1 MNKFLFCFL
10 LAFLTI
16 TSFQAHACDVDVTI
30 QQGDT
35 IEMCVSSILPINA
48 SLGFVGY
55 IWSGAGSSAS
65 NEITPTAG
73 GWYFVDAMDGLACVS
88 TDSIFVIIL
97 SDPTATIQSSEGTIL
112 CPGSSGMV
120 LSLTAPYQSYD
131 WSTGEGSPSVLVT
144 NGGAYT
150 VDVVDANN
158 CTTSASITIN
168 VHDFEVEIIG
178 NSTICANSTVGIQA
192 SGGDAY
198 AWSTGEFSD
207 FIIVNPSVPTTYSVT
222 IFKGSCVQ
230 TLSATVN
237 VVISESYE
245 LDDTVYFKPSDSK
258 GILGPFGYTN
268 YVWSP
273 ENLVNNANSG
283 SVTYLGTESGWVSF
297 TALSPAGCTIS
308 DSVYVYILDFM
319 IPQGFSPNDD
329 LRNDEFVVKGLEAL
343 QANVLFWNRWG
354 DPVYSSENYQNDW
367 DGTCKS
373 TLCLGNEDLPEGTYF
388 YLIDVKGVKFEGY
401 ITLKR

>member
-1 MNKFLFCFL
+1 MNKLLFRFLFAL
-10 LAFLTI
+10 LSF
-16 TSFQAHACDVDVTI
+16 TSFQARACDVDVTI

-55 IWSGAGSSAS
+55 VWSGAGTSST
-65 NEITPTAG
+65 NEITPTTG
-73 GWYFVDAMDGLACVS
+73 GWYFVDAMDGVACVS

-97 SDPTATIQSSEGTIL
+97 SDPIATIQSSEGTNL
-112 CPGSSGMV
+112 CPGSSGTV
-120 LSLTAPYQSYD
+120 LSLTAPYQVYD
-131 WSTGEGSPSVLVT
+131 WSTGEGNPSILVT
-144 NGGAYT
+144 TGGTYS

-158 CTTSASITIN
+158 CMASASLTIN
-168 VHDFEVEIIG
+168 VPDFEVEIIG
-178 NSTICANSTVGIQA
+178 NSTICAYSTVGIQA

-207 FIIVNPSVPTTYSVT
+207 FIVVNPSIPTTYSVT
-222 IFKGSCVQ
+222 IFQGSCVQ
-230 TLSATVN
+230 TLSTTLD
-237 VVISESYE
+237 VVASESYE
-245 LDDTVYFKPSDSK
+245 LNDTVYYKPSDSK
-258 GILGPFGYTN
+258 GIQGPSGYTD
-268 YVWSP
+268 YEWLP
-273 ENLVNNANSG
+273 ENLVNNYNSG

-297 TALSPAGCTIS
+297 TAVSPSGCTVS
-308 DSVYVYILDFM
+308 DSVYVYILDLF

-329 LRNDEFVVKGLEAL
+329 TYNDFFVVDELETL

-354 DPVYSSENYQNDW
+354 DPVYTSENYQNDW
-367 DGTCKS
+367 DGTCQS